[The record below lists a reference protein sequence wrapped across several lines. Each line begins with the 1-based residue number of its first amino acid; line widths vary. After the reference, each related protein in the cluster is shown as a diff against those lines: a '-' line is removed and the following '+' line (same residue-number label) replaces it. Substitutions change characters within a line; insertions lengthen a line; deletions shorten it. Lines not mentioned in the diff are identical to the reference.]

1 MNLYRENQV
10 YRFSGE
16 NAQRTFIDIVG
27 TTLGKYSE
35 GNIYRVSGE
44 KASHGTAVSQK
55 MCFV

>member
-1 MNLYRENQV
+1 MYPENQV